1 MRSLPYGSTVIQDN
15 DEIGVADTGCTL
27 GNNEHGHAPFEIMDC
42 LPQPRVGRKI
52 QRARA
57 VIHNE
62 DFRMPDNR
70 ARNRKPLLLTAG
82 EVAAV
87 LFDRRVQLALL
98 ALHNFFR
105 LRGFQSLPDILI
117 RSVRIAETHIVADS
131 SFKQYSSLRNN
142 ADLTGQ
148 LTFTEGAYVFA
159 VYKNSAFRNIVKPG
173 DQVDERCFAAAGA
186 ADDTDGLSFA
196 HGKCN
201 ACKRGRAASL
211 IRKRNVPEF
220 HCRRFLFASMRYF
233 CRCRCD
239 FLIRERDLGITLR
252 IIHTG
257 LYFQNVLNT
266 VRTGKCLV
274 NADNQ

>member
-1 MRSLPYGSTVIQDN
+1 M
-15 DEIGVADTGCTL
+15 
-27 GNNEHGHAPFEIMDC
+27 
-42 LPQPRVGRKI
+42 
-52 QRARA
+52 
-57 VIHNE
+57 
-62 DFRMPDNR
+62 
-70 ARNRKPLLLTAG
+70 
-82 EVAAV
+82 
-87 LFDRRVQLALL
+87 
-98 ALHNFFR
+98 
-105 LRGFQSLPDILI
+105 
-117 RSVRIAETHIVADS
+117 
-131 SFKQYSSLRNN
+131 
-142 ADLTGQ
+142 
-148 LTFTEGAYVFA
+148 YVFA